1 MAGRAGWVP
10 VGAQS
15 IAMDWKKSRMV
26 TEYIKLPYL
35 NIINIVFFQ
44 GCRPS
49 PSRLDIANGDIK
61 LSRKTA
67 PIGGRSLVEVA
78 GVEPASKKRGM
89 EGRYRLGPDSVTSAG
104 GRTTLIEDV
113 PPSLGCRQEASR
125 QPIPSHPP
133 ADRSH
138 PLDGLTSPLPGDDGD
153 SFVRLVRRR
162 KPVQCCSWLFCFY
175 RLDKGANR

>member
-78 GVEPASKKRGM
+78 GVEPASKKRDM
-89 EGRYRLGPDSVTSAG
+89 EGRYRLGPNRVTSAG
-104 GRTTLIEDV
+104 DRTTLIEDLS
-113 PPSLGCRQEASR
+113 PGLGCRQGTSR
-125 QPIPSHPP
+125 QPILSRRPV
-133 ADRSH
+133 DRSH
-138 PLDGLTSPLPGDDGD
+138 PFVGLTSPVPGDPGD
-153 SFVRLVRRR
+153 S
-162 KPVQCCSWLFCFY
+162 PVTAYAAARSV
-175 RLDKGANR
+175 